1 MKTPRASPEGIG
13 GWLVLFL
20 VIALINSLLMLLG
33 TYIELK
39 RPEPLVQSAA
49 IHLTIGVLGLATYV
63 TLVRR
68 LKLGLI
74 LARIYLASAVI
85 GSALIEL
92 NHKPL
97 KMYETTLLAIVAIA
111 WLLYLAKS
119 VRVRNT
125 YWPELSQSN
134 VIKGEAITSSS

>member
-13 GWLVLFL
+13 GWLLLFL

-49 IHLTIGVLGLATYV
+49 IHLTIGLLGLATFV

-97 KMYETTLLAIVAIA
+97 KMYETTLLVIVAIV
-111 WLLYLAKS
+111 WLLYL
-119 VRVRNT
+119 
-125 YWPELSQSN
+125 
-134 VIKGEAITSSS
+134 

>member
-1 MKTPRASPEGIG
+1 MKTPRVSPEGIG
-13 GWLVLFL
+13 GWLLLFL

-39 RPEPLVQSAA
+39 RPDPLVQSAA
-49 IHLTIGVLGLATYV
+49 IHLAIGLLGLAAFA
-63 TLVRR
+63 TLIRR
-68 LKLGLI
+68 SKLGLI

-97 KMYETTLLAIVAIA
+97 KVYETILLAIVAIV
-111 WLLYLAKS
+111 WLLYFAKS

-134 VIKGEAITSSS
+134 LIKGGAITSSS